1 MHRVVPFRVAYLN
14 NRWLTRLFQTDNGT
28 EALAFFVVFAMLAA
42 LVGASIYRFPFHTI
56 ETVLLFMVW
65 FGLIYCYD
73 LYVSMRVH
81 AIQWHTNQSTVVV
94 RVVALPAI
102 PKARSKKSSNR
113 LHARCGSIVII
124 QLHLFFISRTL
135 SLSLSRSLALSHT
148 DLKVP
153 YSFSSFTPVDWHVS
167 LRM

>member
-135 SLSLSRSLALSHT
+135 SLSRSLALSHT